1 MPKLSAHSCLLA
13 STKEKNYAA
22 NTSSNDV
29 VVTRNNTHHIS
40 NSQNTAKNHGRE
52 SYEMCSKNTFLG

>member
-1 MPKLSAHSCLLA
+1 MPKLSVHSCLLA

-29 VVTRNNTHHIS
+29 VVTRNNTHYIS
-40 NSQNTAKNHGRE
+40 NSQNTAKSHGRE
-52 SYEMCSKNTFLG
+52 SNDICPK